1 MRILMLNYEY
11 PPLGGG
17 AGRISMHI
25 SNELQKLG
33 HEVTVI
39 TAWYNGLAEHEPMSN
54 KPEIIRIKSK
64 RSKQYQS
71 NPLEMYD
78 WMKKAWQFLQAL
90 PLSDKYDLC
99 FANFTI
105 PGGWLALKI
114 KKKFNIPYCVIS
126 HGHDIPWFFK
136 KQMMVYHSL
145 TYFLIKKIC
154 KHAEYLFVQSQY
166 MKQNAE
172 KFLGKK
178 NASKIVLIFNGIT
191 PRKLDLQKR
200 KETPLT
206 ILFVGRFVKQ
216 KSPLT
221 FIKAMYRLSRMQ
233 IPYQAYMIGDGVVR
247 KKMEQLIGKLKLRH
261 VKITGWLPDDEVWQY
276 YERSHVMVMP
286 SLIEG
291 MSISNIEALSAG
303 LYLIATPVSGNQEL
317 LACCDNGKLVP
328 IKNDREVA
336 NAIQKFYFEQYLPK
350 QFKSEQAREKFND
363 LFSWSNIVKQ
373 YDVYLRNMVNG

>member
-39 TAWYNGLAEHEPMSN
+39 TAWYKGLDEHENISH
-54 KPEIIRIKSK
+54 KPEIIRVKSK

-78 WMKKAWQFLQAL
+78 WMKKSWQFLQTL
-90 PLSDKYDLC
+90 PLNEKYDIC

-114 KKKFNIPYCVIS
+114 KKKFNIPYCIIS

-136 KQMMVYHSL
+136 KQMLVYHSL

-154 KHAEYLFVQSQY
+154 KHADYLFVQSQY

-178 NASKIVLIFNGIT
+178 NSSKIVLIFNGIT
-191 PRKLDLQKR
+191 PRKINLQKR

-216 KSPLT
+216 KSPST

-233 IPYQAYMIGDGVVR
+233 IPYQAYMIGDGRMR
-247 KKMEQLIGKLKLRH
+247 KKMEQLIGKFKLRH

-303 LYLIATPVSGNQEL
+303 LYLVATPVSGNKEL
-317 LACCDNGKLVP
+317 LACCDNGTLVT

-350 QFKSEQAREKFND
+350 QFKSERVRDKFND
-363 LFSWSNIVKQ
+363 LFLWSNIAKQ
-373 YDVYLRNMVNG
+373 YDVYLKNML